1 MQAEGQNKKKAR
13 KETHFCH
20 TFRKVL
26 KDDPFFD
33 RTCSAVRVLD
43 SLSSPFVDT
52 TGMDRWCGCERGQ
65 CVMDANFSYS
75 IGAGEMYE
83 RNTMNCQ
90 NECLELACPGEALF
104 DSTGDTEFDNH
115 PRHSKKCYCECLK
128 ACDQTVSDS

>member
-43 SLSSPFVDT
+43 SLSSPFV
-52 TGMDRWCGCERGQ
+52 
-65 CVMDANFSYS
+65 
-75 IGAGEMYE
+75 EMYE